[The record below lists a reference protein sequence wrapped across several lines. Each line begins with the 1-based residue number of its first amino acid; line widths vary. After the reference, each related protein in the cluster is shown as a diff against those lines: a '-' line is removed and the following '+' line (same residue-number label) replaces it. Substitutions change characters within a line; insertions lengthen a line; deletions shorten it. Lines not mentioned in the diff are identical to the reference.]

1 MSTTSSSSSSSSS
14 SSRTSNHDTP
24 LPRLDHCRAPAS
36 YFLDHPTTTTT
47 TITTTSTSSSLS
59 ASPKTA
65 SAAEPGT
72 APTSTL
78 SDIPSISSG
87 VRTLA
92 EEKERRRECI
102 GRIHET
108 CVRLQVPQQVTSTA
122 CVLFHRLYIRQC
134 LPGEVGST
142 MLNEISCVYLSTKL
156 EEHPR
161 KMRDVINCLF
171 RIHNPREEPLSIG
184 NDYWQL
190 RDAVVEQEQK
200 VLRALSYDLHV
211 EHPHKHLLNY
221 VKSLQ
226 ASSTLTQVALSLLDD
241 TYYSLLPITARPHV
255 LACACIAFA
264 SRLVGEAVRTCADV
278 PWWAVFDVSTDQI
291 EVVIVDLIVLYG
303 DGGGSSSGDGD
314 DGDGGD
320 GGGDGD
326 DGGADDGDD
335 GDVGADGG
343 GDGDGDDD
351 DDDNAISM

>member
-161 KMRDVINCLF
+161 LLATSRCGCGAGAESVT
-171 RIHNPREEPLSIG
+171 
-184 NDYWQL
+184 
-190 RDAVVEQEQK
+190 
-200 VLRALSYDLHV
+200 RALVRPARRTPAQTLV
-211 EHPHKHLLNY
+211 ELCEVIASEFHPHPSGALSPRRHLL
-221 VKSLQ
+221 
-226 ASSTLTQVALSLLDD
+226 LLAPDHC
-241 TYYSLLPITARPHV
+241 PP
-255 LACACIAFA
+255 
-264 SRLVGEAVRTCADV
+264 SRTGLCLYRIRLEIGWGGRSNVCGRALVGRV
-278 PWWAVFDVSTDQI
+278 
-291 EVVIVDLIVLYG
+291 
-303 DGGGSSSGDGD
+303 
-314 DGDGGD
+314 
-320 GGGDGD
+320 
-326 DGGADDGDD
+326 
-335 GDVGADGG
+335 
-343 GDGDGDDD
+343 
-351 DDDNAISM
+351 